1 MAAQV
6 KVRERGLLQ
15 LGLNAGSVCDE
26 IAAAGGVSANRVKLH
41 LRHKWTKR
49 QMDSRTKG
57 QTPGIEFGAF

>member
-41 LRHKWTKR
+41 LRPH
-49 QMDSRTKG
+49 
-57 QTPGIEFGAF
+57 F